1 MFKKKTHKTIA
12 LAFAVDKGGVGK
24 TTTTLNTA
32 AGLALRGYR
41 VLAIDADQQANLT
54 RTLLDKPPETS
65 LYDCLIHET
74 IPLPRVEVRKN
85 LDLVPASSKMF
96 GIGIRL
102 ISSQMAKQMR
112 GEDVADYRGILRRL
126 IAPIRDEYDYILIDC
141 PPSDNILMFNA
152 LFAADSVVIV
162 SNPEPYCI
170 DGARNFCEII
180 RTVRDSNHHLGLTGI
195 LVTDYETG
203 SVGHMEAEKALRLA
217 APKHVFRTHIR
228 HSRPIYNS
236 VLAHKDIFAYD
247 PKSIGAIDYSNYI
260 DELITRTQK

>member
-1 MFKKKTHKTIA
+1 MSSKMTNRTIA

-32 AGLALRGYR
+32 AGLALRGYH
-41 VLAIDADQQANLT
+41 VLAIDTDQQANLT
-54 RTLLDKPPETS
+54 RTLLDRPPETS
-65 LYDCLIHET
+65 LYDSLIHET
-74 IPLPRVEVRKN
+74 IPLQRVEVRKN

-102 ISSQMAKQMR
+102 ISSQMTKQMR
-112 GEDVADYRGILRRL
+112 GEVIADYRGILRRVL
-126 IAPIRDEYDYILIDC
+126 APIRDEYDYILIDC
-141 PPSDNILMFNA
+141 PPSDNIMMFNA
-152 LFAADSVVIV
+152 LYAANSVVIV

-180 RTVRDSNHHLGLTGI
+180 KTVRDSNHHLGLTGI

-203 SVGHMEAEKALRLA
+203 SVGHMEAEKALRHA

-247 PKSIGAIDYSNYI
+247 PKSIGAIDYSQYI
-260 DELITRTQK
+260 EELIIRTQK